1 MGERV
6 KMKHLFENWRKV
18 MTEAKNPADYHY
30 KVIDSFKKIEIQALD
45 LRNKEPVPGKVKGN
59 AKIIIEKRTDMP
71 YWQVTWSNSP
81 QGTEGVGTIMY
92 LMALELAGKEG
103 LAPDD
108 YEQSIDALRV
118 WAKFMPKSNRYGTF
132 KEKKEEFEHE
142 GDENPFFF
150 VFFKPNKTI
159 LGQFSEQ
166 ISHERGEEEEMAFKP
181 ELEPEIKPFDPYDP
195 SEWEDIE
202 ELYENTG
209 LNGDDTENVAKVIVF
224 DENNRILLLR
234 RADKQQNWD
243 LPGGHLKKGEN
254 YEQGAKR
261 ETKEETNLK
270 ISGLEHITT
279 EEKNRIV
286 KYFKTNE
293 YNGQI
298 TLDPEEHTDYKW
310 VKIEDLDQYPII
322 KMMKSVIRD
331 EMKAILQEIEP
342 YQRKV
347 KAKHRRMKVR
357 LVGKGGN
364 KHNVGKKMKK
374 PSYKRSKS
382 APPGFGGS

>member
-150 VFFKPNKTI
+150 VFFKPDESA
-159 LGQFSEQ
+159 LRQFSDQ
-166 ISHERGEEEEMAFKP
+166 ISYGSAEKP
-181 ELEPEIKPFDPYDP
+181 ETLPPEEDIRPFDPEDP
-195 SEWEDIE
+195 EEWEFLADLQE
-202 ELYENTG
+202 SL
-209 LNGDDTENVAKVIVF
+209 
-224 DENNRILLLR
+224 DENDTKNVSKVLIFNKNDEILLLK
-234 RADKQQNWD
+234 RADEQQNWD
-243 LPGGHLKKGEN
+243 LPGGHIQKGEN
-254 YEQGAKR
+254 FVDGAKR
-261 ETKEETNLK
+261 ETKEETNLD
-270 ISGLEHITT
+270 ISGLKSVKTD
-279 EEKNRIV
+279 EKDRIV
-286 KYFKTNE
+286 KYFKANK
-293 YNGQI
+293 YNGKI
-298 TLDPEEHTDYKW
+298 SLDPEEHMDYKW
-310 VKIEDLDQYPII
+310 VKIEDLDQYTVI
-322 KMMKSVIRD
+322 KRMKSVIEA
-331 EMKAILQEIEP
+331 EMKATLQEIGR
-342 YQRKV
+342 YQKKV
-347 KAKHRRMKVR
+347 KRKHRRMKIR
-357 LVGKGGN
+357 LLRKGKN
-364 KHNVGKKMKK
+364 KYNVGKKMKK

-382 APPGFGGS
+382 APPGAGGT